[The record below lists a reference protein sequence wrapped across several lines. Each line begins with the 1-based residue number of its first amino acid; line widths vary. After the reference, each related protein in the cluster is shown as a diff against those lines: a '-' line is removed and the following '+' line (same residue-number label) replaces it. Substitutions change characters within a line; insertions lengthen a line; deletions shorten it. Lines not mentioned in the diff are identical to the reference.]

1 MKKTATR
8 IAFLAVLAAPLLT
21 IAQPMEKLS
30 FMVGEWQ
37 GTGWSMT
44 RAGKESSIIK
54 EKVECKL
61 DCHILAVNGQGTRLD
76 PSTQESVIVHDA
88 FGVITFDNETGKYM
102 IRAHKKDNVVDAE
115 LIFLADRLFQWSIP
129 APGGMVRFTVDFTQP
144 GTWKETGEYSSDGI
158 TWMKSMEME
167 LKKIEN

>member
-1 MKKTATR
+1 MKIATW
-8 IAFLAVLAAPLLT
+8 IAFIAAFAGPLMT

-30 FMVGEWQ
+30 FMAGEWQ

-44 RAGKESSIIK
+44 RTGKENSIIK

-61 DCHILAVNGQGTRLD
+61 DCHLLAVNGQGTRVD
-76 PSTQESVIVHDA
+76 SATKETIIVHDA
-88 FGVITFDNETGKYM
+88 FGVITFDNTTGKYM
-102 IRAHKKDNVVDAE
+102 IRAHKKDNVVDSE

-129 APGGMVRFTVDFTQP
+129 APGGMVRFTVDFTEP
-144 GTWKETGEYSSDGI
+144 DTWKETGEYSRDGS

-167 LKKIEN
+167 LKRVN